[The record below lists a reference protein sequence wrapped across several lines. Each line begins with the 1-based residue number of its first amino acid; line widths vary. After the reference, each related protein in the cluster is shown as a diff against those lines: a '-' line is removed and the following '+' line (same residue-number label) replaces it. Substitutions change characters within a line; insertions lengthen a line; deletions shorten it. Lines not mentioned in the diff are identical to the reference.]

1 MKFAIAS
8 STSCGCTIR
17 PLADADR
24 AALLRLNADNWPAVH
39 PLDKDTLAWLLGF
52 GGHHL
57 VAVDRTGA
65 VLGYLL
71 SIASQSNYDD
81 DEIRELRRLIKEPFL
96 YICQVVIA
104 WDHRGLGVGRAFY
117 EEVADAARRQGMR
130 LLCCDVNTNPPN
142 PGSFAF
148 HRRLGF
154 GEIGSGTASNG
165 MAIAFLARSL

>member
-1 MKFAIAS
+1 MKLAIAS
-8 STSCGCTIR
+8 STSRGWSIR

-24 AALLRLNADNWPAVH
+24 AALLRLNEYNWPAVH
-39 PLDKDTLAWLLGF
+39 TLDTDTLAWLLGF
-52 GGHHL
+52 GGHHF

-71 SIASQSNYDD
+71 SFASQSNYDD
-81 DEIRELRRLIKEPFL
+81 DEIRELRRLTKEPFL

-104 WDHRGLGVGRAFY
+104 RDHRGRGIGRAFY
-117 EEVADAARRQGMR
+117 EEVADAARREGTR

-154 GEIGSGTASNG
+154 VVIGSGTASNG